1 MLDNLAENYEDFLVL
16 IESINMCDY
25 FVTLDAGTSGGKAV
39 IGNDKGEIIGFAKTK
54 WVHLYQIP
62 EDLAPY
68 GHEFNPDQFWN
79 ILINTFKEAISSSQI
94 DPSEIAAIST
104 TSQRQGCVFLDNAG
118 KELYAGPNRD
128 VRGLEI
134 DTDEYMD
141 SDEIYDITGR
151 GLPFLFPLARL
162 IWFQEN
168 EEEIYEKI
176 KHLLTI
182 DGWMN
187 FRLTG
192 QYAIDDTGASETLL
206 YDITKKAWSEKIL
219 EEFKIPHEI
228 LPNKMEFG
236 ELIGPIL
243 PDVVKQIGLKAQ
255 TPVFMGCA
263 DSQASLIGCGAINQG
278 SLGVVAGS
286 TMPIYFVIEKPIL
299 DLEKRVWTNPFLEKW
314 VIESNAGTAGDAHQ
328 WFVESFLA
336 KLGEAD
342 PYARFEDLVKS
353 QKPGAGGVIADI
365 GPQIFN
371 AQDMLRIPTGGGFV
385 FSPLAYLMEGNLDIS
400 AFARAVVEN
409 LSFSVRANMEQI
421 LDVAKTPLESVYVV
435 GGLARSQVFSQ
446 ILADVIQSDVHVYV
460 PEGASVA
467 GFISGMIGLG
477 RFKNVDEAV
486 SQLIVSKT
494 IHKPNED
501 NQAEYDS
508 FFSRWLEI
516 YEKSREDD

>member
-1 MLDNLAENYEDFLVL
+1 M
-16 IESINMCDY
+16 SDY

-68 GHEFNPDQFWN
+68 GHEFNPTQFWN
-79 ILINTFKEAISSSQI
+79 ILISTLKDAISSAQI
-94 DPSEIAAIST
+94 DPSEIVAIST
-104 TSQRQGCVFLDNAG
+104 TSQRQGCVFLDHAG

-134 DTDEYMD
+134 DTDDYMD

-192 QYAIDDTGASETLL
+192 QYAIDDTGACETLL
-206 YDITKKAWSEKIL
+206 YDVTKKTWSDKIL
-219 EEFKIPHEI
+219 EEFEISHEI
-228 LPNKMEFG
+228 LPNKLEFG

-243 PDVVKQIGLKAQ
+243 PEIASQIGLKAQ

-299 DLEKRVWTNPFLEKW
+299 DPEKRVWTNPLLGKW

-336 KLGEAD
+336 KLGVAD
-342 PYARFEDLVKS
+342 PYTRFEDLAKS

-385 FSPLAYLMEGNLDIS
+385 FSPLAYLMEDNLDIS

-409 LSFSVRANMEQI
+409 LSFSVRANMDQI
-421 LDVAKTPLESVYVV
+421 LGVAKTPLESIYVV
-435 GGLARSQVFSQ
+435 GGLARSHVFSQ
-446 ILADVIQSDVHVYV
+446 ILADVIQFDVKVFV

-467 GFISGMIGLG
+467 GFISGMIGLD
-477 RFKNVDEAV
+477 RFKNVDEAI
-486 SQLIVSKT
+486 SQLIVRKT
-494 IHKPNED
+494 IYKPNEN
-501 NQAEYDS
+501 NQAEYDGL
-508 FFSRWLEI
+508 FSQWLEV
-516 YEKSREDD
+516 YEKSRAED

>member
-1 MLDNLAENYEDFLVL
+1 
-16 IESINMCDY
+16 
-25 FVTLDAGTSGGKAV
+25 
-39 IGNDKGEIIGFAKTK
+39 
-54 WVHLYQIP
+54 
-62 EDLAPY
+62 
-68 GHEFNPDQFWN
+68 
-79 ILINTFKEAISSSQI
+79 
-94 DPSEIAAIST
+94 
-104 TSQRQGCVFLDNAG
+104 FLDNAG

-134 DTDEYMD
+134 DTEEYMD
-141 SDEIYDITGR
+141 SGEIYDITGR

-162 IWFQEN
+162 IWFKEN
-168 EEEIYEKI
+168 EEEIYDKV

-192 QYAIDDTGASETLL
+192 QYAIDDTGACETLL
-206 YDITKKAWSEKIL
+206 YDVTKKNWSDEIL
-219 EEFKIPHEI
+219 EEFEIPHEI
-228 LPNKMEFG
+228 LPQKMEFG

-243 PDVVKQIGLKAQ
+243 PDIADQIGLKVQ

-263 DSQASLIGCGAINQG
+263 DSQASLIGCGAITQG

-286 TMPIYFVIEKPIL
+286 TMPIYFVIDRPIL
-299 DLEKRVWTNPFLEKW
+299 DPEKRTWTNPLLGKW

-328 WFVESFLA
+328 WFVESFLG
-336 KLGEAD
+336 KLGVVD
-342 PYARFEDLVKS
+342 PYTRFEDLVKS
-353 QKPGAGGVIADI
+353 QRPGTGVIADI

-385 FSPLAYLMEGNLDIS
+385 FSPLAYLMEGDLGIS

-409 LSFSVRANMEQI
+409 LSFSVRANLEQI
-421 LDVAKTPLESVYVV
+421 LEVAKAPLESVYVV

-446 ILADVIQSDVHVYV
+446 ILADVIQSDVQVYV

-477 RFKNVDEAV
+477 RFKTVDEAV

-494 IHKPNED
+494 IHKPDEA
-501 NQAEYDS
+501 NQAEYDGL
-508 FFSRWLEI
+508 FSQWLEI
-516 YEKSREDD
+516 YEKSRGED

>member
-1 MLDNLAENYEDFLVL
+1 MLDNLMENYENFLAL
-16 IESINMCDY
+16 IERIHMNEY
-25 FVTLDAGTSGGKAV
+25 FLTLDAGTSGGKAV
-39 IGNDKGEIIGFAKTK
+39 IGNDKGEIIGFAKTR

-68 GHEFNPDQFWN
+68 GHEFDPDQFWN
-79 ILINTFKEAISSSQI
+79 ILITTFREAISSAQI
-94 DPSEIAAIST
+94 DPSDIAAIST
-104 TSQRQGCVFLDNAG
+104 TSQRQGCVFLDNSG

-128 VRGLEI
+128 VRGLEV

-182 DGWMN
+182 DGWIN

-206 YDITKKAWSEKIL
+206 YDITKKSWSEKIL
-219 EEFKIPHEI
+219 EEFAIPHEI
-228 LPNKMEFG
+228 LPKKMEFG
-236 ELIGPIL
+236 ELIGTVT
-243 PDVVKQIGLKAQ
+243 PDIAGQLGLKEQ

-263 DSQASLIGCGAINQG
+263 DSQSSLIGCGAINRG

-286 TMPIYFVIEKPIL
+286 TMPIYFVVEQPIL
-299 DLEKRVWTNPFLEKW
+299 DPERRVWTNPFLGKW

-328 WFVESFLA
+328 WFVESFLT
-336 KLGEAD
+336 KLGVEN
-342 PYARFEDLVKS
+342 PYTRFEDLVKS
-353 QKPGAGGVIADI
+353 QNPGAGGVIADI

-371 AQDMLRIPTGGGFV
+371 AQNMLRIPTGGGFV
-385 FSPLAYLMEGNLDIS
+385 FSSLAYIMEDSLDIS
-400 AFARAVVEN
+400 AFARAVIEN
-409 LSFSVRANMEQI
+409 LSFSVKANLEQI
-421 LDVAKTPLESVYVV
+421 LEVTKVPLESVYVV

-446 ILADVIQSDVHVYV
+446 ILADVLQSDVHVYV

-467 GFISGMIGLG
+467 GFISGMIGTD
-477 RFKNVDEAV
+477 RYKTVDEAV
-486 SQLIVSKT
+486 SQLVAIKT
-494 IHKPNED
+494 IHKPNER

-508 FFSRWLEI
+508 LFSRWLEI